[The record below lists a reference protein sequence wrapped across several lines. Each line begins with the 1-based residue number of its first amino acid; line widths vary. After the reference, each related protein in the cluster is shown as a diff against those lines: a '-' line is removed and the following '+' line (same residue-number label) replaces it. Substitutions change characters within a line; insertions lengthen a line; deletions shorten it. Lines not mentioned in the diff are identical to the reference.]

1 MTFITGN
8 TITCWGTGIQ
18 WITDF
23 FAPGEFVLDTC
34 FLNTGQRAI
43 RSAPQRQ
50 WWWPLLTRDNI
61 TMCGPAKSLALWQ
74 FRIWHAMLFC
84 SARCFIFFSGLTALN
99 KDLKETTL
107 YPVLWL
113 MMEVAE
119 KGTFCQ
125 ETKAVWKHWNRC
137 CRKKILGPGNAVGIQ
152 HLVCIIQHETFVFSL
167 QKVMEPFPSSFLFLD
182 VHISSDYNFM
192 YSRKWN
198 AKEQV
203 RWNQCVLLDL
213 EFKPG
218 DWGCFKRKFLQ
229 CRGIWRNI
237 T

>member
-1 MTFITGN
+1 MTRYALLQCSVFHFLFWFN
-8 TITCWGTGIQ
+8 
-18 WITDF
+18 
-23 FAPGEFVLDTC
+23 C
-34 FLNTGQRAI
+34 FKQR
-43 RSAPQRQ
+43 
-50 WWWPLLTRDNI
+50 LERDN
-61 TMCGPAKSLALWQ
+61 SLSC
-74 FRIWHAMLFC
+74 IV
-84 SARCFIFFSGLTALN
+84 IDDGSGRKRYILSRN
-99 KDLKETTL
+99 K
-107 YPVLWL
+107 
-113 MMEVAE
+113 
-119 KGTFCQ
+119 
-125 ETKAVWKHWNRC
+125 R
-137 CRKKILGPGNAVGIQ
+137 LGPGNAVGIQ

-213 EFKPG
+213 ELKPG